1 MSRGRFVSFEGM
13 EGCGKSTQH
22 ALLAEYLRSRGVS
35 VVATREPGGTPLGEA
50 LRGVLLDPAHRPTV
64 VAELC
69 ILEAARAQLVAT
81 VIAPALAR
89 GEWVL
94 ADRFADSS
102 QAYQGAARGLGTEIV
117 SQLNAL
123 ACGTTWPERTLVF
136 DLDVEESLRR
146 ARQRPT
152 TTTANSR
159 FEDEALPFHRA
170 VAAGFR
176 ELARREPGR
185 VRLVDA
191 TGTPEQVLAR
201 VLAALK
207 DMLP

>member
-1 MSRGRFVSFEGM
+1 M

>member
-1 MSRGRFVSFEGM
+1 
-13 EGCGKSTQH
+13 
-22 ALLAEYLRSRGVS
+22 
-35 VVATREPGGTPLGEA
+35 
-50 LRGVLLDPAHRPTV
+50 
-64 VAELC
+64 
-69 ILEAARAQLVAT
+69 
-81 VIAPALAR
+81 
-89 GEWVL
+89 WVL

>member
-1 MSRGRFVSFEGM
+1 VSQGHFVSFEGM
-13 EGCGKSTQH
+13 EGCGKSTQL
-22 ALLAEYLRSRGVS
+22 ALLAAHLRSRGAAVL
-35 VVATREPGGTPLGEA
+35 ATREPGGTPLGEA
-50 LRGVLLDPAHRPTV
+50 LRTVLLDPDFQPTA

-102 QAYQGAARGLGTEIV
+102 HAYQGTARGLGLGTV
-117 SQLNAL
+117 SALNAL
-123 ACGTTWPERTLVF
+123 ACGSTWPERTLVF
-136 DLDVEESLRR
+136 DLDVDEALRR
-146 ARQRPT
+146 ARHRPST
-152 TTTANSR
+152 IASNRR
-159 FEDEALPFHRA
+159 FEDEALPFHQS

-176 ELARREPGR
+176 ELARRDPGR

-191 TGTPEQVLAR
+191 AGTPEQVFAR
-201 VLAALK
+201 VLAALT
-207 DMLP
+207 DILP